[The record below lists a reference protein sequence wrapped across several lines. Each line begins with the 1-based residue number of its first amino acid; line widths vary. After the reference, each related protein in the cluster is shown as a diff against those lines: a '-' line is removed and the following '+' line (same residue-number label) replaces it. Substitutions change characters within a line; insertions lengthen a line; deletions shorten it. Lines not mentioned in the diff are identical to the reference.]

1 MTELLRHH
9 PFFEN
14 KSIDS
19 CVYLE
24 QQGYCNANYL
34 IIAEGKKY
42 IVRKLLQTDTDRAFE
57 FRVQQLAF
65 AQGIAAEP
73 LVLDEVKSLMI
84 FAFVEGVHRETL
96 SQADLEQLA
105 FILTKLHAIRVESTP
120 IPVHIE
126 NPNDA
131 VAEACAYIAQ
141 TPKEYVLCHNDLN
154 PKNILFGESIKLI
167 DFEYAGVN
175 DRYFDLACV
184 CVEFELTS
192 EEEQTFLS
200 HYTKA
205 YNEKKFDAYKTVYTA
220 LCKEWFEN
228 HCTTDIIQNIL

>member
-34 IIAEGKKY
+34 ITAEGKKY
-42 IVRKLLQTDTDRAFE
+42 IVRKLLQTDIDRVFE
-57 FRVQQLAF
+57 FRMQQLAF

-73 LVLDEVKSLMI
+73 LVLDERKRLMI
-84 FAFVEGVHRETL
+84 FAFVEGVHQETL

-105 FILTKLHAIRVESTP
+105 CILTKLHATTVERTP
-120 IPVHIE
+120 ISLHIE

-175 DRYFDLACV
+175 DRYFDLASV
-184 CVEFELTS
+184 CVEFALSPENEAYFLTDYFNTQRYS
-192 EEEQTFLS
+192 Q
-200 HYTKA
+200 
-205 YNEKKFDAYKTVYTA
+205 EKLEAYKVIYKA
-220 LCKEWFEN
+220 LCAQWFEEN
-228 HCTTDIIQNIL
+228 L

>member
-1 MTELLRHH
+1 MIELLRHH
-9 PFFEN
+9 PFFEK

-34 IIAEGKKY
+34 ITAEGKKY
-42 IVRKLLQTDTDRAFE
+42 IVRKLLQTDIDRVFE

-73 LVLDEVKSLMI
+73 LVLDETKHLMI
-84 FAFVEGVHRETL
+84 FAFVEGVHHETL
-96 SQADLEQLA
+96 SQADLQQLA
-105 FILTKLHAIRVESTP
+105 CTLTKLHAIRVESTH
-120 IPVHIE
+120 IPLHIE

-131 VAEACAYIAQ
+131 VAGACAYIAQ

-184 CVEFELTS
+184 CVEFDLSSENEAYFLTNYFNTQRYS
-192 EEEQTFLS
+192 Q
-200 HYTKA
+200 
-205 YNEKKFDAYKTVYTA
+205 EKLEAYKVIYKA
-220 LCKEWFEN
+220 LFAQWFEEN
-228 HCTTDIIQNIL
+228 L